1 MITVAEFLRSK
12 ELDQKPKITK
22 NKKSKH
28 YLNAQERKEVIIT
41 AAFVAEWQEFI
52 KKWQEIGRPMEQI
65 KYAKSALTF
74 VFKTMDCIMEHLP
87 DSEKLKVIRRAG
99 RAKITIEG

>member
-1 MITVAEFLRSK
+1 
-12 ELDQKPKITK
+12 
-22 NKKSKH
+22 
-28 YLNAQERKEVIIT
+28 
-41 AAFVAEWQEFI
+41 
-52 KKWQEIGRPMEQI
+52 
-65 KYAKSALTF
+65 

>member
-1 MITVAEFLRSK
+1 MITVAELLK
-12 ELDQKPKITK
+12 HKDLDKPRKR
-22 NKKSKH
+22 KKSKPPKA
-28 YLNAQERKEVIIT
+28 YLNHEEQKDVIIA
-41 AAFVAEWQEFI
+41 AAFVAEWQKTIRE
-52 KKWQEIGRPMEQI
+52 WQEIGRPMEQI